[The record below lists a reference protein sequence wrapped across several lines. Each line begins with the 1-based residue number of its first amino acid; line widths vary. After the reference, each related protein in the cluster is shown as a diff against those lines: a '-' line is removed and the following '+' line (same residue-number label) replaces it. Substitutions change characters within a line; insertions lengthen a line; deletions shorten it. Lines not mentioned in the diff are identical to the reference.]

1 MSYQDVHTR
10 IRANSVTDVAYERGV
25 QVSRLS
31 MALEDIAR
39 TSSCRRSAE
48 RARLVLAQVGDPYPL
63 DREGAA

>member
-1 MSYQDVHTR
+1 MSYHDNHTR
-10 IRANSVTDVAYERGV
+10 MRANSVTDVAYERGV
-25 QVSRLS
+25 QVNRLT